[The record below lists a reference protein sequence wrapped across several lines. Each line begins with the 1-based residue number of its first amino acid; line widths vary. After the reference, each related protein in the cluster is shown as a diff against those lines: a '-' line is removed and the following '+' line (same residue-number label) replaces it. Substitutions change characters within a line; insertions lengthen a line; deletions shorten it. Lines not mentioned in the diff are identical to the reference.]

1 MVLRDTEHRDV
12 FIELLKLPKFSYTGK
27 QMSEWSGLD
36 PSKIS
41 RFLNKQR
48 DLKAGEFRRLLSS
61 MPREFREEYPISFSN
76 VPPAKTSQAS
86 LLTHLDELAAI
97 KARELLEAAIKHS
110 RTLSNTLASAKAH
123 KAMGMHPELDA
134 LGPGSWMSPHESLP
148 TINSHE
154 SYSNDSLLDLSYT
167 ARVRLS
173 NWLKA
178 ASRNYGKT
186 NTQFG
191 ELCCRGNKECTLLY
205 ASLLRV
211 NQEVKF
217 TRDSLLPFIA
227 YLPQVLGWRDE
238 NPIVD
243 EMEKYQGTVE
253 DLIELL
259 ELEEIPHRFVNR

>member
-97 KARELLEAAIKHS
+97 KARELLETAIKHS
-110 RTLSNTLASAKAH
+110 RTLSNTLASAKALKSAGIH
-123 KAMGMHPELDA
+123 SELEA
-134 LGPGSWMSPHESLP
+134 LGAGGWINHHEDLP
-148 TINSHE
+148 TINTPE
-154 SYSNDSLLDLSYT
+154 SYNNDSLMDLSYT

-178 ASRNYGKT
+178 ASRTYGKT

-217 TRDSLLPFIA
+217 TRNALLPFLA

-243 EMEKYQGTVE
+243 EMEKYQGTVD
-253 DLIELL
+253 DLIDLL
-259 ELEEIPHRFVNR
+259 ELEEIPHRFANI

>member
-12 FIELLKLPKFSYTGK
+12 FIELLKLPKFAYTGK

-86 LLTHLDELAAI
+86 LLAHIEELAAI
-97 KARELLEAAIKHS
+97 KAKELLEAAIKQTRPLS
-110 RTLSNTLASAKAH
+110 KVQTAAKAKESGESNTPSGWLDSENW
-123 KAMGMHPELDA
+123 MELQEE
-134 LGPGSWMSPHESLP
+134 MQESNPFEERKDDLP
-148 TINSHE
+148 
-154 SYSNDSLLDLSYT
+154 LLDLSYT

-173 NWLKA
+173 NWIRT
-178 ASRNYGKT
+178 ASQIHGQT
-186 NTQFG
+186 DSQFG
-191 ELCCRGNKECTLLY
+191 ALCCRGDKECTFLY

-217 TRDSLLPFIA
+217 TPNALLPLIA
-227 YLPQVLGWRDE
+227 YLPRVFGWRGERGDTPMVDELIALRE
-238 NPIVD
+238 NPQPV
-243 EMEKYQGTVE
+243 VS
-253 DLIELL
+253 
-259 ELEEIPHRFVNR
+259 R